1 LKELP
6 SIRSNYW
13 LNTIIV
19 ENIDQRDL
27 MLYETNAASIMKRP
41 AWTPM
46 HQLDFN
52 IGFQTDELK
61 NTKWLFQRIVN
72 VPSGVNHNA

>member
-1 LKELP
+1 MKELP
-6 SIRSNYW
+6 STKSNYW
-13 LNTIIV
+13 LNTIIT

-27 MLYETNAASIMKRP
+27 ILHETNAASIMTRP

-52 IGFQTDELK
+52 IEFQTGELK
-61 NTKWLFQRIVN
+61 NTKWLFERIVN
-72 VPSGVNHNA
+72 VPSGIHHNA